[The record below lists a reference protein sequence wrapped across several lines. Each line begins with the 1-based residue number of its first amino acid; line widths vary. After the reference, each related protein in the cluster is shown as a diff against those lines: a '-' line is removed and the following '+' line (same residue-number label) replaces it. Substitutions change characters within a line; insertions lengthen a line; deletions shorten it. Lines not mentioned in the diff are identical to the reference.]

1 MNKIAELRKDAE
13 APQPGRTGPEAEA
26 APPTPPAAPARR
38 RARPLRLGI
47 ILILIAA
54 LAIFGGRW
62 LAARWSQVSIDDAR
76 IAANL
81 VTVSSE
87 VAGEVLAMPVI
98 AGESVDA
105 GQLLV
110 SIDPEQAQLALAGA
124 EAQIAALDAQVQQL
138 RAQQDMIRSQIDS
151 RLAAAQAQIT
161 AAEANHAASEA
172 ELRNAQ
178 SQFDRITALAGR
190 QIATPKD
197 QEDAQARLDAARQNE
212 LATAAAIETARAN
225 LKIVQSDTGQIEVIE
240 RQIATLAAQ
249 RTGLEAQR
257 AQAQIDLREREVT
270 AAFDGVVDVT
280 FVDEGEFV
288 TPGTRLLIYH
298 RPDEVWVDA
307 NVKET
312 EFRNIRLG
320 APAKITVDAYPGR
333 EFHGEVARIGGA
345 ATSQFALLP
354 SPNPS
359 GNFTKVTQRLP
370 IRVSIDTEG
379 EVLSPGMMV
388 VLSIDVGD

>member
-26 APPTPPAAPARR
+26 APARR

-54 LAIFGGRW
+54 LAVFGGRW

-257 AQAQIDLREREVT
+257 AQAQIDLRERQVT

-298 RPDEVWVDA
+298 RPDDVWVDA